1 MPRCPDCES
10 SDVSEDVY
18 SPEEK
23 YDGQGFEWTVEH
35 HYTCNR
41 CGCEWTERFNTTR
54 EVEVNK
60 HGKFFLDDNYCGRHI
75 GSDELEEELKKLG
88 YKVQQVTVCSNSNGY
103 FSILRAEQK
112 GEVSYLAVVSLDGE
126 PICIGT
132 VTLMINLPF
141 KP

>member
-1 MPRCPDCES
+1 MSECPDCGS
-10 SDVSEDVY
+10 SDISEDIH

-23 YDGQGFEWTVEH
+23 HDGLGGYIVEH

-41 CGCEWTERFNTTR
+41 CGCEWTERIEENR
-54 EVEVNK
+54 EIEVNK
-60 HGKFFLDDNYCGRHI
+60 HGKFFLDDNYCGKYI
-75 GSDELEEELKKLG
+75 DSDELEEELKKLG

-103 FSILRAEQK
+103 FSILRVEQE

-126 PICIGT
+126 SICIGT

-141 KP
+141 KS